1 MARSDELIKK
11 SIVDQMTRDDR
22 VDASGIST
30 KVINGIV
37 TLSGEVP
44 TYYARS
50 AAHEVAVDTVGVLDV
65 QNDLV
70 VNYPDFISI
79 PTDSEI
85 QEALNHRLLANPD
98 IDLKEL
104 EVDVNAGLVTL
115 KGTVNTYWKKIRAQQ
130 LAAHEPGVVSID
142 NHIAVVPTDNFL
154 DKVLAEEVINS
165 LESKA
170 LVDAEDVTVQVNEGE
185 VTLTGKVPN
194 WSARRAA
201 EEAVIYNAGV
211 TNLINRLTVSNL

>member
-30 KVINGIV
+30 EVSNGIV
-37 TLSGEVP
+37 TLSGEMP

-50 AAHEVAVDTVGVLDV
+50 AAHDVAVDTVGVQDV
-65 QNDLV
+65 QNDLK
-70 VNYPDFISI
+70 VNYPDFITVPS
-79 PTDSEI
+79 DSEI
-85 QEALNHRLLANPD
+85 QESLNHRLLANPD
-98 IDLKEL
+98 IDLREL
-104 EVDVNAGLVTL
+104 EVAVNAGLVTL
-115 KGTVNTYWKKIRAQQ
+115 KGTVTAYWKKIRAQQ

-142 NHIAVVPTDNFL
+142 NHIAVVPTDDFL
-154 DKVLAEEVINS
+154 DKVLAEGVVNS

-170 LVDAEDVTVQVNEGE
+170 LVDAEDVTVQVHDGE
-185 VTLTGKVPN
+185 VTLTGMVPN

-201 EEAVIYNAGV
+201 EEAVIFKAGV
-211 TNLINRLTVSNL
+211 TNLINRITVSSL